1 MSRPRDRSLQEAMRA
16 RRQAKPLLTVEELR
30 RREAEREQAALDSEA
45 ARLVELWRQERAA
58 VDAGGALAPAVY
70 RAIFALDRDAYL
82 GSRHWARRTKAQL
95 AATPRCEVERCAEA
109 TELRVHR
116 LGHRAVGEE
125 RVDVDLITLCAGCQR
140 RADRRSRSARTA
152 LTRAE
157 LVQLDPVRP
166 LYDPKTIAALKTK
179 YARPLRRSDVER

>member
-16 RRQAKPLLTVEELR
+16 RREPKPLLTVEELR
-30 RREAEREQAALDSEA
+30 RREAEREQAAIESEA
-45 ARLVELWRQERAA
+45 ARLVELWRQEGAA
-58 VDAGGALAPAVY
+58 VDAGGALTPAVY
-70 RAIFALDRDAYL
+70 RAIFARDRDAYL

-109 TELRVHR
+109 TELRVHH

-125 RVDVDLITLCAGCQR
+125 RVGLDVITLCAGCLR
-140 RADRRSRSARTA
+140 RAGHRSRSVRRA

-157 LVQLDPVRP
+157 LVQLDPERP

>member
-16 RRQAKPLLTVEELR
+16 RREPKPLLTVEELR
-30 RREAEREQAALDSEA
+30 RREAEREQEALESEA
-45 ARLVELWRQERAA
+45 ARLVELWRRERTP
-58 VDAGGALAPAVY
+58 VDAAGILEPPLY
-70 RAIFALDRDAYL
+70 RAIFALDGDAYFE
-82 GSRHWARRTKAQL
+82 SRHWARRAKAQL
-95 AATPRCEVERCAEA
+95 SASAACEVERCAEA

-116 LGHRAVGEE
+116 LGHRAIGEE
-125 RVDVDLITLCAGCQR
+125 RVGVDLITLCEGCLR
-140 RADRRSRSARTA
+140 RADRRRRSASRA

-179 YARPLRRSDVER
+179 YARPLRRSDLER